1 MLQVCLELLG
11 LPVTKL
17 FIGLL
22 VVERDCLIAL
32 IHLGSI
38 CFLLVALH
46 DPNDGFVP
54 GDILILRVDQVFPH
68 TARLSIGRGNL
79 EEDTIFSD

>member
-1 MLQVCLELLG
+1 MLQVCLKLLG

-17 FIGLL
+17 LIGLL

-32 IHLGSI
+32 IYLRAI

-46 DPNDGFVP
+46 DSNDSFVP
-54 GDILILRVDQVFPH
+54 GNILILRVDQVFPH
-68 TARLSIGRGNL
+68 AARLSIDRGNL
-79 EEDTIFSD
+79 KKDTVFRD